1 MRLYW
6 HLFPNFLV
14 GFDSGKIEKEK
25 KKVAQEAGFLRT
37 EVTGGEV
44 SDWNGKYFHGVKC
57 GRFLL
62 WLLEICWSYFCN
74 GFNMVFFFL
83 LKNQMAEE
91 TERERRIF
99 QLQMCEVSSWCNN
112 IHFIFN
118 YYQYT
123 RPNRESASSKHTL
136 SGPQKTDSGLLMHY
150 QPYSLHD
157 DLKWLWIRHSLS
169 LYY

>member
-14 GFDSGKIEKEK
+14 DFDSGKIEKEK

-44 SDWNGKYFHGVKC
+44 SDRNGKYFHGVKC
-57 GRFLL
+57 GRFFL
-62 WLLEICWSYFCN
+62 WLLEICWSYFWN
-74 GFNMVFFFL
+74 RFNKVFFFL

-99 QLQMCEVSSWCNN
+99 QLQMCEVSSWCSN

-118 YYQYT
+118 YWIH
-123 RPNRESASSKHTL
+123 NAFI
-136 SGPQKTDSGLLMHY
+136 G
-150 QPYSLHD
+150 
-157 DLKWLWIRHSLS
+157 DLITAGAVLS
-169 LYY
+169 LEYIINVWSDPSRCLTWSKMVL

>member
-14 GFDSGKIEKEK
+14 DFDSGKIEKEK

-83 LKNQMAEE
+83 LKTRWQKKQKEKGGFSSYKCVRYHHGATIYILFLIIINIRGQIEN
-91 TERERRIF
+91 RP
-99 QLQMCEVSSWCNN
+99 LQNTC
-112 IHFIFN
+112 
-118 YYQYT
+118 
-123 RPNRESASSKHTL
+123 SAGRKRLTA
-136 SGPQKTDSGLLMHY
+136 GC
-150 QPYSLHD
+150 
-157 DLKWLWIRHSLS
+157 
-169 LYY
+169 